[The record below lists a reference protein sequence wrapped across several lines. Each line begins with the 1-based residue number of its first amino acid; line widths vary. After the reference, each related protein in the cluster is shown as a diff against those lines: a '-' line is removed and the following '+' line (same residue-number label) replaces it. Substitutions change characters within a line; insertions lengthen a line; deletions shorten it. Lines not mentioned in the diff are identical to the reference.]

1 MVVDGKVKDGC
12 FVVEKRSSDPYD
24 DFTTSLLEMIVEKQ
38 IFGARN
44 LEDLLETFLS
54 KNSHHHHRVV
64 VEWAEY
70 QRLEPTCPPTMLSL
84 GGSPPSPPSLSN
96 TTPLEILSPSLP
108 FPTKTHQTHLSFL
121 SNGLTHHAFRPVLST
136 LRTNF
141 CVSSLKSRRKGSHTR
156 SAINSSDGEEE
167 VEDEIEEEE
176 EDEDEEDDEFI
187 PLRSMKEWY
196 ANKPRGFGEGKVYD
210 TSLEEKLAAEI
221 ERSRRAQLANIN
233 KLKSSPGSTSKS
245 SEGVLLKQKA
255 PKDVPNGIRVRLVNL
270 PKKKNVQRDLQ
281 LAFKGVRGIVDVIP
295 AVSGNKKTRDPICK
309 GYAFVD
315 LKTEEDANSY
325 GDSSKHCYAS
335 VASLHAHPDSCQLKC
350 IEAQQTALLD
360 RFVKSFSR
368 QSITFGKIQKQVR
381 CEIMNPKSPRAE
393 LKRLPDV
400 NDRAPHVAIPSITF
414 GKVEKQEKSEKM
426 NPKSPSSVLKLPS
439 DVNYCAPHLAISSLG
454 ESPVAKFDRISDASS
469 DSCELIGPDDSEDE
483 DDDHVPAQREE
494 VSENLESLSLS
505 KHSDRDSLGT
515 RTETVA
521 VSMPSKHKGKTLEN
535 GKKLK
540 AKRKR
545 TNVPKFKLPGST
557 NRLRVK
563 EKAVLTGV
571 FSKYAALAASAS
583 KGKP

>member
-1 MVVDGKVKDGC
+1 MLGPVFVLVGLSGWFCFDLVLPDQMTNFHKFNVIFDLELRHPETVVFG
-12 FVVEKRSSDPYD
+12 
-24 DFTTSLLEMIVEKQ
+24 TS
-38 IFGARN
+38 
-44 LEDLLETFLS
+44 
-54 KNSHHHHRVV
+54 
-64 VEWAEY
+64 
-70 QRLEPTCPPTMLSL
+70 
-84 GGSPPSPPSLSN
+84 
-96 TTPLEILSPSLP
+96 
-108 FPTKTHQTHLSFL
+108 
-121 SNGLTHHAFRPVLST
+121 ST
-136 LRTNF
+136 LTSHVNVPEGRADLSADDARPRRISTAAA
-141 CVSSLKSRRKGSHTR
+141 VTSRRKGGHTR
-156 SAINSSDGEEE
+156 SAINSSDGEEEE

-176 EDEDEEDDEFI
+176 EDEDEEEDEFI

-233 KLKSSPGSTSKS
+233 KLKSSPRSTSKS

-255 PKDVPNGIRVRLVNL
+255 PEDVPSGIRVRLVNL
-270 PKKKNVQRDLQ
+270 PKKKNIHRDLQ
-281 LAFKGVRGIVDVIP
+281 LAFKGVPGIVDVIP
-295 AVSGNKKTRDPICK
+295 AVSGTKKTRDPICK
-309 GYAFVD
+309 GFAFVD
-315 LKTEEDANSY
+315 LKTEEDANS
-325 GDSSKHCYAS
+325 
-335 VASLHAHPDSCQLKC
+335 VASLHAHLDSCQLKC

-381 CEIMNPKSPRAE
+381 CEIMNPKSPRSE
-393 LKRLPDV
+393 LKRSPDV

-414 GKVEKQEKSEKM
+414 GKIEKQVKSEIM
-426 NPKSPSSVLKLPS
+426 NPKSPSSVLKLSS
-439 DVNYCAPHLAISSLG
+439 DVNYRAPHVAISSLG
-454 ESPVAKFDRISDASS
+454 ESPVAKFDRINDASS
-469 DSCELIGPDDSEDE
+469 DSCELTGHDGSEDE
-483 DDDHVPAQREE
+483 DDEHVPAQWEE
-494 VSENLESLSLS
+494 VRENLESLSLS
-505 KHSDRDSLGT
+505 KHSDGDSLGR

-521 VSMPSKHKGKTLEN
+521 VSMPSKHKEKTLEN